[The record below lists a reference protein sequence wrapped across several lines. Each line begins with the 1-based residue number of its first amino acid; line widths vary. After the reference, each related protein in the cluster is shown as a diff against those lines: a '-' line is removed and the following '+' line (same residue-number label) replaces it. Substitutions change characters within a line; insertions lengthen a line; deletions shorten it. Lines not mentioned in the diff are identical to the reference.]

1 MAINLSGKSDASIIA
16 SATRAG
22 LASAPK
28 DYGKTFES
36 VTKGYQITMGAQAKM
51 WDEIGKATA
60 IIGKE
65 AIKKAEEFNVSKL
78 YDINATQNYIN
89 DALDIKKELQE
100 IGFFR
105 KGFGDAETRQRRMEL
120 KSKQKKLFAEA
131 EYVGSAIDNAAKNM
145 ANLDFGLMKLEGETV
160 NAIIASNTSNPITTG
175 GNQAKLGRNEKTGRP
190 EWKIFNNGQP
200 ALDDITGEPVT
211 MSVDRFKELTTNYIK
226 DVDNVVPTAFN
237 EMATSVLN
245 GGKTFG
251 GDFSDY
257 HKGQVLT
264 SLKNMTN
271 TELGLL
277 RSYKANYMGS
287 SFFEDMTNPSELSA
301 ILFNSTLPKTD
312 DDQLAAEGVLA
323 NLKDTDGKKGIGQQ
337 ELINQF
343 STISGTILSG
353 EPGRKLFE
361 EWVLDKS
368 KKIYDKGTELFKDSS
383 SSSSSSSSSDYK
395 NRNVEFQLQLPG
407 GTNEN
412 PLVEKKETTSDN
424 LIYLDKE
431 LNKLIASGKSS
442 FDNESYVSIFGY
454 KIGYFPGEGFAPVR
468 IRDDGQLARTQNLK
482 TGIPIGGFLK
492 TPKDVFK
499 RYGIP
504 TNYMNFYVGQIKN
517 IKGGGQA
524 RWDGTNWR
532 KIN

>member
-28 DYGKTFES
+28 DYSKIFES
-36 VTKGYQITMGAQAKM
+36 VTKGYQATMDAQAKM
-51 WDEIGKATA
+51 WGEIGKAT
-60 IIGKE
+60 ITIGAE
-65 AIKKAEEFNVSKL
+65 AIAKAEEFNVSKL

-100 IGFFR
+100 IGFFK

-131 EYVGSAIDNAAKNM
+131 EYVGSAINNAAQNM
-145 ANLDFGLMKLEGETV
+145 TNLDFDLMKLEGETV
-160 NAIIASNTSNPITTG
+160 NAIIASNTSNPLTTG

-211 MSVDRFKELTTNYIK
+211 MSVDRFKELTTNYVK

-237 EMATSVLN
+237 KMSTNVLN

-251 GDFSDY
+251 GEFGEY
-257 HKGQVLT
+257 HKSQVLT

-301 ILFNSTLPKTD
+301 TLFNSTLPKTD
-312 DDQLAAEGVLA
+312 DGQLAAEGVLA
-323 NLKDTDGKKGIGQQ
+323 NLKSTDGKEGIGQQ

-343 STISGTILSG
+343 SIISGTILSG

-368 KKIYDKGTELFKDSS
+368 KKIYNKGAELFEDP
-383 SSSSSSSSSDYK
+383 SSSSSSSSDYK

-424 LIYLDKE
+424 LIYLDKQ
-431 LNKLIASGKSS
+431 LNNLIASGKSS

-454 KIGYFPGEGFAPVR
+454 KIGYFPGKGFAPVN
-468 IRDDGQLARTQNLK
+468 IRDDGQLTRTQDKK
-482 TGIPIGGFLK
+482 TKIPTGGFLK

-499 RYGIP
+499 KYGVP
-504 TNYMNFYVGQIKN
+504 TNYSGFYVGQIASL
-517 IKGGGQA
+517 KGGGQA
-524 RWDGTNWR
+524 RWNGTNWI
-532 KIN
+532 KI